1 MTTGEIMNR
10 PLTFTIF
17 GSTGDLTYRKLL
29 PALYQLETR
38 QLLPKDLVVRCLGRK
53 DTDTEG
59 YLETAKPWLQKGS
72 RFPFS
77 EEVYARF
84 AEHLRYVKMDMTD
97 PKDYAILNPTEADRD
112 YLYYF
117 AVAPEFFEPI
127 AQSLK
132 TSGALKQG
140 LHRIIVEK
148 PFGVDETHA
157 RHLNTVLSS
166 IFHEE
171 NIYRI
176 DHYLG
181 KEMIQNILTIRF
193 ANRLFEGIWNKD
205 YIQEIQITASETIGV
220 ENRGAYY
227 EQAGAIQDMVQNHL
241 LQLLSYVLM
250 DPPSD
255 FSPKAI
261 QTHQVEMLKKIQPKG
276 LILGQY
282 AENGD
287 LKAYRE
293 EAKVASDSMTET
305 YVALHLCIDDD
316 RFRDVPIFMRTGKRL
331 DQRATY
337 ITVIFKPTQGAL
349 FHALHPEREMLIIK
363 IQPDEGVYFRFNAK
377 KPGIAQ
383 EVSSVMMNFCQ
394 SCIYENR
401 INTPEAYERL
411 LNDAFAND
419 KTLFTSWEMVELT
432 WAFASTL
439 DRFKREHDVQLQ
451 FYPSES
457 QGPQAVAD
465 YLKRYDS
472 EWIKADITEEALIA

>member
-1 MTTGEIMNR
+1 MTKA
-10 PLTFTIF
+10 LTFTIF

-38 QLLPKDLVVRCLGRK
+38 DLLPSNLVIRCIGRK
-53 DTDTEG
+53 PMDTQS
-59 YLETAKPWLQKGS
+59 YLETAKPWLEKGS
-72 RFPFS
+72 RFPFD
-77 EEVYARF
+77 EAIYARL
-84 AEHLRYVKMDMTD
+84 ASHIRYVEMDMT
-97 PKDYAILNPTEADRD
+97 KAEDYALISNTESDHD

-117 AVAPEFFEPI
+117 AVAPEFFETI
-127 AQSLK
+127 ALNLK
-132 TSGALKQG
+132 ASKAMDQG
-140 LHRIIVEK
+140 THRIILEK
-148 PFGVDETHA
+148 PFGSDEDHA

-166 IFHEE
+166 IFGED

-205 YIQEIQITASETIGV
+205 YIQQIQITASETIGV

-227 EQAGAIQDMVQNHL
+227 EQTGAIRDMVQNHL

-250 DPPSD
+250 DQPDS
-255 FSPKAI
+255 FSPTAI
-261 QTHQVEMLKKIQPKG
+261 QSRQVDVIRKIEPVG
-276 LILGQY
+276 MILGQY
-282 AENGD
+282 TATGD
-287 LKAYRE
+287 TKGYRE

-305 YVALHLCIDDD
+305 YVQLQLKVNDP
-316 RFRDVPIFMRTGKRL
+316 RFEGIPIFLRTGKRL

-337 ITVIFKPTQGAL
+337 ITVLFKPTQGTLFDAL
-349 FHALHPEREMLIIK
+349 NPQRELLIIK

-383 EVSSVMMNFCQ
+383 AISPVMMNFCQ

-411 LNDAFAND
+411 LNDAFVKD
-419 KTLFTSWEMVELT
+419 KTLFTNWEMVDLT
-432 WAFASTL
+432 WSFASTL
-439 DRFKREHDVQLQ
+439 QQFKKHHGLKLQ
-451 FYPSES
+451 FYPAGSE
-457 QGPQAVAD
+457 GPDQSSDVIASLGSDWVP
-465 YLKRYDS
+465 
-472 EWIKADITEEALIA
+472 ADIIDEAFPS

>member
-1 MTTGEIMNR
+1 MNR

-29 PALYQLETR
+29 PALYQLQTR
-38 QLLPKDLVVRCLGRK
+38 NLLPDDLIIRCIGRK
-53 DTDTEG
+53 AYTTHS

-84 AEHLRYVKMDMTD
+84 VKHVFYVEMTLTQAE
-97 PKDYAILNPTEADRD
+97 DYKQLSDTQAERD

-117 AVAPEFFEPI
+117 AVAPEFFEMI
-127 AQSLK
+127 ALNLK
-132 TSGALKQG
+132 NSGALNQG

-148 PFGVDETHA
+148 PFGIDENHA
-157 RHLNTVLSS
+157 RELNQKLSDLFS
-166 IFHEE
+166 ED

-205 YIQEIQITASETIGV
+205 YIQEIQITASETIGI

-227 EQAGAIQDMVQNHL
+227 EQTGAIQDMVQNHL
-241 LQLLSYVLM
+241 LQLVSYVLM
-250 DPPSD
+250 DKPDD
-255 FSPKAI
+255 FSPQAI
-261 QTHQVEMLKKIQPKG
+261 HAKQVDLLKKIKPVG
-276 LILGQY
+276 LVLGQY
-282 AENGD
+282 VAKGELN
-287 LKAYRE
+287 AYRE
-293 EAKVASDSMTET
+293 EPMVASASMTET
-305 YVALHLCIDDD
+305 YVALNLAIDDE
-316 RFRDVPIFMRTGKRL
+316 RFTGVPIYLRTGKRL

-337 ITVIFKPTQGAL
+337 ITVIFKPTEGTL
-349 FHALHPEREMLIIK
+349 FRSLHPQREMLIIK

-383 EVSSVMMNFCQ
+383 QVSPVIMNFCQ

-411 LNDAFAND
+411 LNDAFVQD
-419 KTLFTSWEMVELT
+419 KALFTNWEMVDLT
-432 WAFASTL
+432 WSFASTL
-439 DRFKREHDVQLQ
+439 ENFRKDHDLELH
-451 FYPSES
+451 FYPSET
-457 QGPQAVAD
+457 QGPQAAD
-465 YLKRYDS
+465 DLLKALGS
-472 EWIKADITEEALIA
+472 SWIPADITEEAFSN